1 MKNIKKILSAALL
14 ICMTVGITAC
24 GSKSTETQS
33 KGEAKKPEKIIVA
46 SGSSSVPNSYVEN
59 GVHKGHEV
67 DIWNEISKRTG
78 MKVEFITGDFD
89 TLFGYLDSGKANTVG
104 NTITINAN
112 RQKKYDFS
120 EPYAYIPEKLV
131 VHSNKTDIKKLKDVA
146 GMTCG
151 FTSGS
156 NGGNLFKQIAKE
168 QGININLVTYDSSE
182 LLTQAF
188 KQGKV
193 DVMLFSAAETAYKI
207 KNGILDARMVEE
219 DVTVGAKAYPFVK
232 GNADAEELNK
242 IVTKAIQDMKKDGT
256 LAKIY
261 EKWYGQ
267 DFSEKPK
274 DAKIAN

>member
-1 MKNIKKILSAALL
+1 MKNIKKALSLVLL
-14 ICMTVGITAC
+14 ISMAVGMTAC
-24 GSKSTETQS
+24 GSKNTDSQKKAET
-33 KGEAKKPEKIIVA
+33 KAPTKIIVA

-59 GVHKGHEV
+59 GTHKGHEV
-67 DIWNEISKRTG
+67 DIWNAISQKTG
-78 MKVEFITGDFD
+78 LKVEFITGDFD

-104 NTITINAN
+104 NTITVNAN

-131 VHSNKTDIKKLKDVA
+131 VHSNRTDIKKLKDVA

-168 QGININLVTYDSSE
+168 QGIDIKLVTYDSSE

-232 GNADAEELNK
+232 GNGDEEQLNK

-256 LAKIY
+256 LSKIY
-261 EKWYGQ
+261 QKWYGQ

-274 DAKIAN
+274 DAKISN

>member
-1 MKNIKKILSAALL
+1 MKNIKKALSFALFTCIILG
-14 ICMTVGITAC
+14 MTAC
-24 GSKSTETQS
+24 GSK
-33 KGEAKKPEKIIVA
+33 KNEAQKEVKSDTPTKIIVA
-46 SGSSSVPNSYVEN
+46 SGASSVPNSYVEN
-59 GVHKGHEV
+59 GVQKGHEV
-67 DIWNEISKRTG
+67 DIWNAISAKTG
-78 MKVEFITGDFD
+78 LKVQFITGDFD
-89 TLFGYLDSGKANTVG
+89 TLFGYLDSSKADTVG
-104 NTITINAN
+104 NTITINAK
-112 RQKKYDFS
+112 RQAKYDFS

-131 VHSNKTDIKKLKDVA
+131 VHSNRTDIKKLKDVA

-151 FTSGS
+151 FTAGS

-168 QGININLVTYDSSE
+168 QGMDIKLVTYDSAE

-193 DVMLFSAAETAYKI
+193 DVMLFSAGETAYKI

-232 GNADAEELNK
+232 GNANSEKLNK
-242 IVTKAIQDMKKDGT
+242 TVTKAIQDMKKDGT
-256 LAKIY
+256 LTKIY
-261 EKWYGQ
+261 QKWYGM